1 MKKKWLWLGSGIIA
15 VLLMAVVFYIATA
28 HNQRAEQPA
37 MEQNTTQAA
46 KGDILVSVSGAGS
59 VITTESETVRTK
71 DEGIVDEVKVKAGD
85 VVAKGQVLLTFE
97 ADDLS
102 DSIAAKESS
111 LETEQLNLEE
121 LQEKFK
127 REVHEGGSEDSL
139 ASIKLSI
146 TKQEKSIQNIVD
158 EIASLKE
165 DMIAPDPLTAPIDGT
180 VTTINISSGERAKEG
195 NELFTIMD
203 YKTLSAMV
211 SIDELDIPKV
221 QIGMRAE
228 VTLDAIP
235 DQVFTALVADIAN
248 EGKASGGVSLFDVTV
263 KLDEPES
270 IRAGMSAE
278 VTIILEEKKDVLT
291 LPIEAVQ
298 QMGEDYMVL
307 LPAKA
312 SSSTEASAGEAPA
325 GNERN
330 RPSPNASASES
341 GSAPGSAPESGRE
354 ARGGST
360 AASQM
365 QKVEVG
371 VHDETSI
378 EIISGLQEGDE
389 VVIPTIRRASSSN
402 TQGEQRMMPGGGMSG
417 SGMSGGGFSG
427 GSGGMGG
434 VSGGMP
440 SGGGMSGGEASRGSG
455 GGGF

>member
-1 MKKKWLWLGSGIIA
+1 MKKKWLWLGSGIMA
-15 VLLMAVVFYIATA
+15 VLLIALVLYIITA
-28 HNQRAEQPA
+28 NNQQTEQPA
-37 MEQNTTQAA
+37 MEQNTTQVA
-46 KGDILVSVSGAGS
+46 KGDIVVSVSGAGS
-59 VITTESETVRTK
+59 VISTESETVRTK

-97 ADDLS
+97 ANDLS

-111 LETEQLNLEE
+111 LETEQLNLGE

-127 REVHEGGSEDSL
+127 REVHEGGSEESL

-146 TKQEKSIQNIVD
+146 TKQEKNIQTITD

-165 DMIAPDPLTAPIDGT
+165 DMIAPDPLTAPLDGT
-180 VTTINISSGERAKEG
+180 VTAVNISSGERAKEG
-195 NELFTIMD
+195 NELFTIID
-203 YKTLSAMV
+203 YQTLSAMV

-221 QIGMRAE
+221 QTGMRAE
-228 VTLDAIP
+228 VTLEAIP
-235 DQVFTALVADIAN
+235 DQAFTALVTDIAN

-263 KLDEPES
+263 KLDKPEG
-270 IRAGMSAE
+270 IRVGMSAE

-298 QMGEDYMVL
+298 QFGEDYMVL
-307 LPAKA
+307 LKTEV
-312 SSSTEASAGEAPA
+312 SSSTEAPA

-330 RPSPNASASES
+330 RQTPNT
-341 GSAPGSAPESGRE
+341 SAPGSATGSGRE
-354 ARGGST
+354 DRGGNTT
-360 AASQM
+360 ARQM

-378 EIISGLQEGDE
+378 EVISGLQEGDE

-402 TQGEQRMMPGGGMSG
+402 TQSEQRMMPGGSMPGGGMSGGGFGGMGGGGMGGTSGGMPSG
-417 SGMSGGGFSG
+417 SGMSGGG
-427 GSGGMGG
+427 
-434 VSGGMP
+434 
-440 SGGGMSGGEASRGSG
+440 ASRGG